1 VDNRKAGLLFEGLAL
16 NSFKERE
23 MDFNKITDQSR
34 QAVSEILEKAGL
46 KSGSIFVIGCSSSE
60 ILGDQIG
67 TATNLDSANAVFD
80 GIIPLLQERGIFAAA
95 QCCEHLN
102 RALVVEREAM
112 EKYGFEQVNAIP
124 QPNHAGGAFATVC
137 YQRFKDPVLVENI
150 MAKADAGID
159 IGGTMIGMHMHSVVV
174 PMRISLRKIGEAPII
189 CARHRPKYVGGQRAI
204 YDENLM

>member
-1 VDNRKAGLLFEGLAL
+1 
-16 NSFKERE
+16 
-23 MDFNKITDQSR
+23 MDLQLITEQSKT
-34 QAVSEILEKAGL
+34 AVSEILAGARL
-46 KSGSIFVIGCSSSE
+46 KKGDIFVIGCSSSE

-80 GIIPLLQERGIFAAA
+80 GIIPVLKEHGIFAAA

-124 QPNHAGGAFATVC
+124 QPNHAGGAFGTVC
-137 YQRFKDPVLVENI
+137 YERFDDPVLVESI
-150 MAKADAGID
+150 EGKADAGID

-204 YDENLM
+204 YDEDLM

>member
-1 VDNRKAGLLFEGLAL
+1 
-16 NSFKERE
+16 
-23 MDFNKITDQSR
+23 MDFSEITSQSK
-34 QAVSEILEKAGL
+34 QAVTEILEGARLTK
-46 KSGSIFVIGCSSSE
+46 GSLFVVGCSSSE

-80 GIIPLLQERGIFAAA
+80 GIVPVLKENGIFMAA

-102 RALVVEREAM
+102 RALVVEREVM

-137 YQRFKDPVLVENI
+137 YQRFNDPVLVESINQ
-150 MAKADAGID
+150 KADAGID
-159 IGGTMIGMHMHSVVV
+159 IGGTMIGMHMHHVVV
-174 PMRISLRKIGEAPII
+174 PMRISLRKIGAAPII

-204 YDENLM
+204 YDEKLM

>member
-1 VDNRKAGLLFEGLAL
+1 MNASE
-16 NSFKERE
+16 
-23 MDFNKITDQSR
+23 ITAQSR
-34 QAVSEILEKAGL
+34 QAVTEILEKARL
-46 KSGSIFVIGCSSSE
+46 KKGDIFVIGCSSSE

-67 TATNLDSANAVFD
+67 TATNLDSANAVYD
-80 GIIPLLQERGIFAAA
+80 GIIPILNEEGIYAAV

-102 RALVVEREAM
+102 RALVMEREAM

-124 QPNHAGGAFATVC
+124 QPNHAGGAMATVA
-137 YQRFKDPVLVENI
+137 YERFDDPVLVESVKG
-150 MAKADAGID
+150 KADAGID

-204 YDENLM
+204 YDDALM

>member
-1 VDNRKAGLLFEGLAL
+1 MNASE
-16 NSFKERE
+16 
-23 MDFNKITDQSR
+23 ITAQSR
-34 QAVSEILEKAGL
+34 QAVTEILEKARL
-46 KSGSIFVIGCSSSE
+46 KKGDIFVIGCSSSE

-67 TATNLDSANAVFD
+67 TATNLDSANAVYD
-80 GIIPLLQERGIFAAA
+80 GIIPILKEAGIYAAV

-102 RALVVEREAM
+102 RALVMEREAM

-124 QPNHAGGAFATVC
+124 QPNHAGGAMATVA
-137 YQRFKDPVLVENI
+137 YERFDDPVLVESVKG
-150 MAKADAGID
+150 KADAGID

-204 YDENLM
+204 YDDALM

>member
-1 VDNRKAGLLFEGLAL
+1 MD
-16 NSFKERE
+16 FKE
-23 MDFNKITDQSR
+23 ITAQSR
-34 QAVSEILEKAGL
+34 QAVEEILEAAKVS
-46 KSGSIFVIGCSSSE
+46 KGSIFVIGCSSSE
-60 ILGDQIG
+60 ILGNQIG

-80 GIIPLLQERGIFAAA
+80 GIIPVLEEKGIFAAA

-112 EKYGFEQVNAIP
+112 ERFGFEQVNAIP

-137 YQRFKDPVLVENI
+137 YQRFRDPVLVETINQ
-150 MAKADAGID
+150 KAEAGID

-204 YDENLM
+204 YDESLM

>member
-1 VDNRKAGLLFEGLAL
+1 MNASE
-16 NSFKERE
+16 
-23 MDFNKITDQSR
+23 ITAQSR
-34 QAVSEILEKAGL
+34 QAVTEILEKARL
-46 KSGSIFVIGCSSSE
+46 KKGDVFVIGCSSSE

-67 TATNLDSANAVFD
+67 TATNLDSANAVYD
-80 GIIPLLQERGIFAAA
+80 GIIPILKEAGIYAAV

-102 RALVVEREAM
+102 RALVMEREAM

-124 QPNHAGGAFATVC
+124 QPNHAGGAMATVA
-137 YQRFKDPVLVENI
+137 YERFDDPVLVESVKG
-150 MAKADAGID
+150 KADAGID

-204 YDENLM
+204 YDDALM

>member
-1 VDNRKAGLLFEGLAL
+1 MDLNKVQEQSRTAVLEILKEARLKAG
-16 NSFKERE
+16 
-23 MDFNKITDQSR
+23 D
-34 QAVSEILEKAGL
+34 
-46 KSGSIFVIGCSSSE
+46 IFVIGCSSSE

-67 TATNLDSANAVFD
+67 TATNLDSAQAVFD
-80 GIIPLLQERGIFAAA
+80 GIIPVLKENGIYAAI

-102 RALVVEREAM
+102 RALVVERGILD
-112 EKYGFEQVNAIP
+112 KYDFEQVNAIP
-124 QPNHAGGAFATVC
+124 QPNHAGGALATVA
-137 YQRFKDPVLVENI
+137 YQRFEDPILVESI
-150 MAKADAGID
+150 KGKADAGID